1 MKILDQ
7 RVRPRQVPKA
17 PTPRPADSTP
27 AGDTLGQ
34 PRLDADLGAGALPSA
49 PSTGLSL
56 PAIDWLRGEQD
67 SGGGLWAG
75 RGWPGVL
82 RGERPQGARGAAP
95 VAGSG
100 AEPQVLR
107 GVAAGGAARRS
118 RLLRRVSGLG
128 RIAKAITPRSLWQ
141 VGQGAFAILCS
152 ARRCPL

>member
-7 RVRPRQVPKA
+7 RVRPRQVLSA

-34 PRLDADLGAGALPSA
+34 PRLDADLGAGALLSA
-49 PSTGLSL
+49 PPIWSSS
-56 PAIDWLRGEQD
+56 PAVERLRLGQD

-107 GVAAGGAARRS
+107 GVAAEVGGEAASFFPRYPGHKSTRR
-118 RLLRRVSGLG
+118 
-128 RIAKAITPRSLWQ
+128 PP
-141 VGQGAFAILCS
+141 GA
-152 ARRCPL
+152 P

>member
-1 MKILDQ
+1 MTILE
-7 RVRPRQVPKA
+7 RAASPRQVPKA
-17 PTPRPADSTP
+17 PTPRPAASTT

-49 PSTGLSL
+49 PPTGLSL
-56 PAIDWLRGEQD
+56 PAIDRLRAEQD
-67 SGGGLWAG
+67 SGGGLWPG

-107 GVAAGGAARRS
+107 GVAAGAGGGAAAFFPRY
-118 RLLRRVSGLG
+118 LG
-128 RIAKAITPRSLWQ
+128 HKSTRPP
-141 VGQGAFAILCS
+141 GAS
-152 ARRCPL
+152 